1 MKRRDLVR
9 HLMSHDCFFL
19 REGHSHTVFKNA
31 VSGLQSSVPR
41 HTEVGEKLVRK
52 ICKDLGIPAP

>member
-1 MKRRDLVR
+1 MR